1 MHEDMSSVAMPHV
14 LLRTI
19 LHPAQPTAQMKNFY
33 NFYSLKWEEIECSM
47 IFFAPRLTTLTWILN
62 IQSVK
67 IRRLQIV
74 QDFRNCLD
82 GGIIYARTKARRA
95 SKRSGLSFVAMP
107 QVFQPVATK
116 FSTSAARFSNAS
128 YNSRFSKKLSESSWI
143 IFLCHSDNWIIP
155 PLKWIFVSQV
165 RKNKR

>member
-1 MHEDMSSVAMPHV
+1 MPGFKRCRHAA
-14 LLRTI
+14 RTI
-19 LHPAQPTAQMKNFY
+19 ANNFTPGATNSSNEEFLQFLQSQMRGNRVL
-33 NFYSLKWEEIECSM
+33 N
-47 IFFAPRLTTLTWILN
+47 IFFCASIDNTHVN
-62 IQSVK
+62 FKHSVGK

-74 QDFRNCLD
+74 PDFRNCLD

-128 YNSRFSKKLSESSWI
+128 YNSRFSKKLSESS
-143 IFLCHSDNWIIP
+143 
-155 PLKWIFVSQV
+155 
-165 RKNKR
+165 

>member
-1 MHEDMSSVAMPHV
+1 MHEDLSSVAMPHV

-33 NFYSLKWEEIECSM
+33 NFYSQMRGNRVLN
-47 IFFAPRLTTLTWILN
+47 IFFCASIDNTHVN
-62 IQSVK
+62 FKHSVGK

-74 QDFRNCLD
+74 PDFRNCLD

-116 FSTSAARFSNAS
+116 IKSE
-128 YNSRFSKKLSESSWI
+128 ESSSSK
-143 IFLCHSDNWIIP
+143 LAY
-155 PLKWIFVSQV
+155 
-165 RKNKR
+165 

>member
-1 MHEDMSSVAMPHV
+1 MHEDLSSVAMPHV

-33 NFYSLKWEEIECSM
+33 NFYSQMRGNRVLN
-47 IFFAPRLTTLTWILN
+47 IFFCASIDNTHVN
-62 IQSVK
+62 FKHSVGK

-74 QDFRNCLD
+74 PDFRNCLD

-128 YNSRFSKKLSESSWI
+128 YNSRFSKKLSESS
-143 IFLCHSDNWIIP
+143 
-155 PLKWIFVSQV
+155 
-165 RKNKR
+165 

>member
-1 MHEDMSSVAMPHV
+1 MHEDLSGVAMPHV

-33 NFYSLKWEEIECSM
+33 NFYSQMRGNRVLN
-47 IFFAPRLTTLTWILN
+47 IFFCASIDNTHVN
-62 IQSVK
+62 FKHSVGK

-74 QDFRNCLD
+74 PDFRNCLD

-128 YNSRFSKKLSESSWI
+128 YNSRFSKKLSESS
-143 IFLCHSDNWIIP
+143 
-155 PLKWIFVSQV
+155 
-165 RKNKR
+165 